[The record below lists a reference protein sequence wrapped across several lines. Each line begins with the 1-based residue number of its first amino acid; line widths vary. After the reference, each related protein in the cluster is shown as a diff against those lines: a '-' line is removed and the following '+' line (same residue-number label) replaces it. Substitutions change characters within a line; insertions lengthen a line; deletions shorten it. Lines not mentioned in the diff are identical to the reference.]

1 MALRTN
7 RGGRKAAAPK
17 DDNVALKIKLRG
29 QDNVPMTIPEL
40 REALLEAARQLQ
52 PYEKDCRAKFAT
64 IYLTLVNENGEP
76 VRISQS
82 NELTIFSYRS
92 AADDL
97 GI

>member
-1 MALRTN
+1 MGFHTK
-7 RGGRKAAAPK
+7 RGGRKASAPK

-40 REALLEAARQLQ
+40 REVLLEAARELKQ
-52 PYEKDCRAKFAT
+52 YETDYRAKFAT

-76 VRISQS
+76 VRINQS